1 MKTTNS
7 ISLKNYDFEFYPLC
21 FTFIR
26 TTHLSG
32 SSALRY
38 PTPDDHYGPA
48 GQVLNPILSIWL
60 RPRATIRSLLNR
72 PSPLWFFVLLG
83 LYGFINVLQS
93 GENNH
98 VGDQISSLSEFLAAS
113 LLIGPPIAL
122 ASTYI
127 GGYVIERGGRRLGGR
142 ASQADLR
149 LALVWSYAP
158 LILSGLMY
166 YPRLSA
172 FGGQIFTSSFQK
184 GRWGDLSGPLMTLE
198 LANLAVVILTT
209 VWSLILLS
217 HMVAQVQGYASAW
230 RGFGNILLGVLYII
244 AAAVIVFGA
253 AFLLAKISGQV

>member
-1 MKTTNS
+1 MFYVYSDNS
-7 ISLKNYDFEFYPLC
+7 FIRIISLA
-21 FTFIR
+21 I
-26 TTHLSG
+26 
-32 SSALRY
+32 
-38 PTPDDHYGPA
+38 PDPRR
-48 GQVLNPILSIWL
+48 PL
-60 RPRATIRSLLNR
+60 RPRRAGSEPHSFHLAQAAGDDSLSSK
-72 PSPLWFFVLLG
+72 SPLAIVVFVLLG